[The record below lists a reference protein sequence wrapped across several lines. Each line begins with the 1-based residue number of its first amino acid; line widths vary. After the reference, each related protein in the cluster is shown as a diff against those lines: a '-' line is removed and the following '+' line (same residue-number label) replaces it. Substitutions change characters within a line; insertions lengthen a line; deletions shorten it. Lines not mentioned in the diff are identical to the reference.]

1 MTVSFE
7 DIDRFLGEQRWSMNT
22 VDRYRRALEQ
32 LFAEVE
38 DPSALDA
45 VNFRVWLESHG
56 WGMSA
61 QWVAYSAVKGYLKWK
76 YGAQHPALSLKIKR
90 AVTPPQRVLRVPQ
103 IKDLLASF
111 NTSTAKGRRDLAMC
125 GIFLDTGLRVSEICR
140 LSLRFLYLD
149 EQRLQVIV
157 KGGQWSWRAF
167 SDYTTTWIS
176 AWLADRS
183 SLVNGNVDEVFVGV
197 GGNTPGKPMTR
208 HGVQCV
214 VKAWGKQ
221 AAIGK
226 LSPHDFR
233 RSMASVATLMGAPED
248 IVMKGGGWKDHN
260 VFRRYTVGVTADDL
274 RPYFPTSAAMER

>member
-7 DIDRFLGEQRWSMNT
+7 DIDRFLGEQRWSINT

-45 VNFRVWLESHG
+45 VSFRVWLESHG
-56 WGMSA
+56 WGLSA
-61 QWVAYSAVKGYLKWK
+61 QWVACNAVKGFLRWK
-76 YGAQHPALSLKIKR
+76 YGTQHPALRLKIKR

-140 LSLRFLYLD
+140 LSLRYLYLD

-167 SDYTTTWIS
+167 SDYTATWIS

-183 SLVNGNVDEVFVGV
+183 SLVNGEVDEVFVGV

-221 AAIGK
+221 AGIGK

-260 VFRRYTVGVTADDL
+260 VFRRYTIGVTADDL
-274 RPYFPTSAAMER
+274 RPYFPTSAAMEG